1 MHAISAKLYE
11 AAAAEMAEQEEAGA
25 DASDDGVVD
34 ADFEVVEETK
44 TDHQMN
50 GIALNISM
58 TIGTTIASV
67 VERKPAISDS
77 SVPL

>member
-1 MHAISAKLYE
+1 
-11 AAAAEMAEQEEAGA
+11 
-25 DASDDGVVD
+25 
-34 ADFEVVEETK
+34 
-44 TDHQMN
+44 MN

-67 VERKPAISDS
+67 VERKPAISDN